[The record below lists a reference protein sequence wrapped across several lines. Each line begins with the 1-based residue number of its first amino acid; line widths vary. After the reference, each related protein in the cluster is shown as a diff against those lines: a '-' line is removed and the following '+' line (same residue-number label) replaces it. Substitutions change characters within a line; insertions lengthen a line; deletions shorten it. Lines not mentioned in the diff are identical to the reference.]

1 MDLDLVGTTEIGQM
15 LGVSRQRA
23 AQLAAADGFP
33 EPAATIAAG
42 RIWHRSEVEEWAR
55 STGRA

>member
-33 EPAATIAAG
+33 SRPPPSPPAASGTAP
-42 RIWHRSEVEEWAR
+42 RSR
-55 STGRA
+55 SGPGPPGV